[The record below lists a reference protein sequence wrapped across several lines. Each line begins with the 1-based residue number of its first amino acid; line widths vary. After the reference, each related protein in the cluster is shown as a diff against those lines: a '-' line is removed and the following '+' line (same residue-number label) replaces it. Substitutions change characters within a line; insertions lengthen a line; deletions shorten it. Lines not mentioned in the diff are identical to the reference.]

1 LEIVSEVVDDHEGIQ
16 EEFPLRVFLRDLN
29 IASIG
34 RAPKARDRKL
44 IEVDERLDL
53 YDYHFTACRKEQKY
67 EYERRTGRA

>member
-1 LEIVSEVVDDHEGIQ
+1 MEIVSEVVDDHESIQ

-29 IASIG
+29 EASIG

-53 YDYHFTACRKEQKY
+53 YDYHFTACRKEQEY
-67 EYERRTGRA
+67 EYERPAGRA